1 MSLLFLKSFLRYK
14 ISSPLPPFCLFKYQG
29 CQQRRCGLTFIAFS
43 GRHFYW
49 FAAVGFSLCAVDLAT
64 IGKNIFFKKRAKIVV
79 RIFAYLLI
87 FRRALDFE
95 LYVADYVH
103 LLPGYPSN
111 GSVSRA
117 VAFYVQ
123 QPPGLFTGNNS
134 VLPSNTLVDIVVLYK
149 SELEGAIGATIS
161 SVKAV
166 FTPTRT
172 TTTTT
177 RKPIEESENNN
188 WKWIVIGVI
197 VGVLFIIL
205 IIAFVIWR

>member
-1 MSLLFLKSFLRYK
+1 M
-14 ISSPLPPFCLFKYQG
+14 
-29 CQQRRCGLTFIAFS
+29 
-43 GRHFYW
+43 
-49 FAAVGFSLCAVDLAT
+49 V
-64 IGKNIFFKKRAKIVV
+64 
-79 RIFAYLLI
+79 

-95 LYVADYVH
+95 LYIADYVH

-123 QPPGLFTGNNS
+123 QPPGLFIGNNS
-134 VLPSNTLVDIVVLYK
+134 VLPSNTLVDIVALYK

-161 SVKAV
+161 SVKAL
-166 FTPTRT
+166 FTPTGT

-177 RKPIEESENNN
+177 TTARKPIEESENNN

-197 VGVLFIIL
+197 VGILFIIL

>member
-1 MSLLFLKSFLRYK
+1 M
-14 ISSPLPPFCLFKYQG
+14 
-29 CQQRRCGLTFIAFS
+29 
-43 GRHFYW
+43 
-49 FAAVGFSLCAVDLAT
+49 V
-64 IGKNIFFKKRAKIVV
+64 
-79 RIFAYLLI
+79 

-95 LYVADYVH
+95 LYIADYVH

-123 QPPGLFTGNNS
+123 QPPGLFIGNNS
-134 VLPSNTLVDIVVLYK
+134 VLPSNTLVDITVLYK

-161 SVKAV
+161 SVKAL
-166 FTPTRT
+166 FTPTG

-177 RKPIEESENNN
+177 RKPVEESENNN

-197 VGVLFIIL
+197 VGIFFIIL
-205 IIAFVIWR
+205 IIAFLIWR

>member
-1 MSLLFLKSFLRYK
+1 ML
-14 ISSPLPPFCLFKYQG
+14 
-29 CQQRRCGLTFIAFS
+29 
-43 GRHFYW
+43 
-49 FAAVGFSLCAVDLAT
+49 V
-64 IGKNIFFKKRAKIVV
+64 
-79 RIFAYLLI
+79 

-95 LYVADYVH
+95 LYIADYVH

-111 GSVSRA
+111 DSVSRA

-123 QPPGLFTGNNS
+123 QPPGLFIGNNS
-134 VLPSNTLVDIVVLYK
+134 VLPSNTLVDIVALYK

-161 SVKAV
+161 SVKAL
-166 FTPTRT
+166 FTPTGT

-177 RKPIEESENNN
+177 TTTTARKPIEESENNN

-197 VGVLFIIL
+197 VGILFIIL

>member
-1 MSLLFLKSFLRYK
+1 ML
-14 ISSPLPPFCLFKYQG
+14 
-29 CQQRRCGLTFIAFS
+29 
-43 GRHFYW
+43 
-49 FAAVGFSLCAVDLAT
+49 V
-64 IGKNIFFKKRAKIVV
+64 
-79 RIFAYLLI
+79 

-95 LYVADYVH
+95 LYIADYVH

-123 QPPGLFTGNNS
+123 QPPGLFIGNNS
-134 VLPSNTLVDIVVLYK
+134 VLPSNTLVDIVALYK

-161 SVKAV
+161 SVKAL
-166 FTPTRT
+166 FTPTGT
-172 TTTTT
+172 TSMTT
-177 RKPIEESENNN
+177 RKPIEESESNN

-197 VGVLFIIL
+197 VGIFFIIL

>member
-1 MSLLFLKSFLRYK
+1 ME
-14 ISSPLPPFCLFKYQG
+14 
-29 CQQRRCGLTFIAFS
+29 
-43 GRHFYW
+43 
-49 FAAVGFSLCAVDLAT
+49 
-64 IGKNIFFKKRAKIVV
+64 NIFKKKRAKIAV
-79 RIFAYLLI
+79 RILAYLLI

-161 SVKAV
+161 SVKAL
-166 FTPTRT
+166 FTPTGTTTT

-188 WKWIVIGVI
+188 WKGIVIGVS
-197 VGVLFIIL
+197 VGVVAIIL
-205 IIAFVIWR
+205 IIVIVIWRYVFSFFLVSF

>member
-1 MSLLFLKSFLRYK
+1 ML
-14 ISSPLPPFCLFKYQG
+14 
-29 CQQRRCGLTFIAFS
+29 
-43 GRHFYW
+43 
-49 FAAVGFSLCAVDLAT
+49 V
-64 IGKNIFFKKRAKIVV
+64 
-79 RIFAYLLI
+79 

-95 LYVADYVH
+95 LYIADYVH

-123 QPPGLFTGNNS
+123 QPPGLFIGNNS
-134 VLPSNTLVDIVVLYK
+134 VLPSNTLVDIVALYK

-161 SVKAV
+161 SVKAL
-166 FTPTRT
+166 FTPTGT
-172 TTTTT
+172 TSTTT
-177 RKPIEESENNN
+177 RKPIEESESNN

-197 VGVLFIIL
+197 VGIFFIIL

>member
-1 MSLLFLKSFLRYK
+1 M
-14 ISSPLPPFCLFKYQG
+14 
-29 CQQRRCGLTFIAFS
+29 
-43 GRHFYW
+43 
-49 FAAVGFSLCAVDLAT
+49 V
-64 IGKNIFFKKRAKIVV
+64 
-79 RIFAYLLI
+79 

-95 LYVADYVH
+95 LYIADYVH

-123 QPPGLFTGNNS
+123 QPPGLFIGNNS
-134 VLPSNTLVDIVVLYK
+134 VLPSNTLVDITVLYK

-161 SVKAV
+161 SVKAL
-166 FTPTRT
+166 FTPTG

-197 VGVLFIIL
+197 VGIFFIIL
-205 IIAFVIWR
+205 IIAFLIWR

>member
-1 MSLLFLKSFLRYK
+1 M
-14 ISSPLPPFCLFKYQG
+14 
-29 CQQRRCGLTFIAFS
+29 
-43 GRHFYW
+43 
-49 FAAVGFSLCAVDLAT
+49 V
-64 IGKNIFFKKRAKIVV
+64 
-79 RIFAYLLI
+79 

-95 LYVADYVH
+95 LYIADYVH

-123 QPPGLFTGNNS
+123 QPPGLFIGNNS
-134 VLPSNTLVDIVVLYK
+134 VLPSNTLVDITVLYK

-161 SVKAV
+161 SIKAL
-166 FTPTRT
+166 FTPTGT

-177 RKPIEESENNN
+177 KPIEQTENNN

-197 VGVLFIIL
+197 VGIFFIIL

>member
-1 MSLLFLKSFLRYK
+1 M
-14 ISSPLPPFCLFKYQG
+14 
-29 CQQRRCGLTFIAFS
+29 
-43 GRHFYW
+43 
-49 FAAVGFSLCAVDLAT
+49 V
-64 IGKNIFFKKRAKIVV
+64 
-79 RIFAYLLI
+79 

-95 LYVADYVH
+95 LYIADYVH

-123 QPPGLFTGNNS
+123 QPPGLFIGNNS
-134 VLPSNTLVDIVVLYK
+134 VLPSNTLVDIVALYK

-161 SVKAV
+161 SVKAL
-166 FTPTRT
+166 FTPTG

-177 RKPIEESENNN
+177 RIPIEESENNN

-197 VGVLFIIL
+197 VGILFIIL
-205 IIAFVIWR
+205 IIAFVFWR

>member
-1 MSLLFLKSFLRYK
+1 ML
-14 ISSPLPPFCLFKYQG
+14 
-29 CQQRRCGLTFIAFS
+29 
-43 GRHFYW
+43 
-49 FAAVGFSLCAVDLAT
+49 V
-64 IGKNIFFKKRAKIVV
+64 
-79 RIFAYLLI
+79 

-95 LYVADYVH
+95 LYIADYVH

-123 QPPGLFTGNNS
+123 QPPGLFIGNNS
-134 VLPSNTLVDIVVLYK
+134 VLPSNTLVDIVALYK

-161 SVKAV
+161 SVKAL
-166 FTPTRT
+166 FTPTGT

-177 RKPIEESENNN
+177 RIPIEESENNN

-197 VGVLFIIL
+197 VGILFISL
-205 IIAFVIWR
+205 IIAFVFWR

>member
-1 MSLLFLKSFLRYK
+1 ML
-14 ISSPLPPFCLFKYQG
+14 
-29 CQQRRCGLTFIAFS
+29 
-43 GRHFYW
+43 
-49 FAAVGFSLCAVDLAT
+49 V
-64 IGKNIFFKKRAKIVV
+64 
-79 RIFAYLLI
+79 

-95 LYVADYVH
+95 LYIADYVH

-123 QPPGLFTGNNS
+123 QPRGLFIGNNS
-134 VLPSNTLVDIVVLYK
+134 ILPSNTLVDITVLYK

-161 SVKAV
+161 SVKAL
-166 FTPTRT
+166 FTPTG

-197 VGVLFIIL
+197 VGIFFIIL

>member
-1 MSLLFLKSFLRYK
+1 M
-14 ISSPLPPFCLFKYQG
+14 
-29 CQQRRCGLTFIAFS
+29 
-43 GRHFYW
+43 
-49 FAAVGFSLCAVDLAT
+49 
-64 IGKNIFFKKRAKIVV
+64 
-79 RIFAYLLI
+79 LI

-123 QPPGLFTGNNS
+123 QPPGLFTENNS

-161 SVKAV
+161 SVKAL
-166 FTPTRT
+166 FTPTGTT

-188 WKWIVIGVI
+188 WKGIVIGVS
-197 VGVLFIIL
+197 VGVVAIIL
-205 IIAFVIWR
+205 IIVIVVWR

>member
-1 MSLLFLKSFLRYK
+1 M
-14 ISSPLPPFCLFKYQG
+14 
-29 CQQRRCGLTFIAFS
+29 
-43 GRHFYW
+43 
-49 FAAVGFSLCAVDLAT
+49 V
-64 IGKNIFFKKRAKIVV
+64 
-79 RIFAYLLI
+79 

-95 LYVADYVH
+95 LYIADYVH

-111 GSVSRA
+111 GLVSLA

-123 QPPGLFTGNNS
+123 QPPGLFIGNNS
-134 VLPSNTLVDIVVLYK
+134 ILPSHTLVDIIVLYK

-161 SVKAV
+161 SVKAL
-166 FTPTRT
+166 FTPTGTTT

-197 VGVLFIIL
+197 VGIFFIIL

>member
-1 MSLLFLKSFLRYK
+1 M
-14 ISSPLPPFCLFKYQG
+14 
-29 CQQRRCGLTFIAFS
+29 
-43 GRHFYW
+43 
-49 FAAVGFSLCAVDLAT
+49 V
-64 IGKNIFFKKRAKIVV
+64 
-79 RIFAYLLI
+79 
-87 FRRALDFE
+87 FRRTVDFE

-149 SELEGAIGATIS
+149 SELEGAIGANIS
-161 SVKAV
+161 SIKAL
-166 FTPTRT
+166 FTPTGT

-197 VGVLFIIL
+197 VGILFIIL
-205 IIAFVIWR
+205 VIAFVFWR

>member
-1 MSLLFLKSFLRYK
+1 M
-14 ISSPLPPFCLFKYQG
+14 
-29 CQQRRCGLTFIAFS
+29 
-43 GRHFYW
+43 
-49 FAAVGFSLCAVDLAT
+49 V
-64 IGKNIFFKKRAKIVV
+64 
-79 RIFAYLLI
+79 

-95 LYVADYVH
+95 LYIADYVH

-123 QPPGLFTGNNS
+123 QPPGLFIGNNS
-134 VLPSNTLVDIVVLYK
+134 VLPSNTLVDIVALYK

-161 SVKAV
+161 SVKAL
-166 FTPTRT
+166 FTPTGT

-177 RKPIEESENNN
+177 RNPIEESENNN

-197 VGVLFIIL
+197 VGIFFIIL